1 MRLVHVGLAC
11 VAAWGCAGPS
21 TAVDRALAVGLVS
34 LGTGAATTA
43 STCAESAAAECERVS
58 WRSGTVVLGVAL
70 AAGAQAWLEYQDDAA
85 LERARAARSAAA
97 REAAARRRAAPPPSP
112 APESAP

>member
-1 MRLVHVGLAC
+1 MRAPLAGLVC
-11 VAAWGCAGPS
+11 VAAVGCAGPS

-34 LGTGAATTA
+34 LGTGAATAA

-85 LERARAARSAAA
+85 LERQRAARSAAA
-97 REAAARRRAAPPPSP
+97 RAAAARRRPPLPATPPTEAP
-112 APESAP
+112 